1 MNKENKIINRGFL
14 LWRGAD
20 GDARTHPGRYHSP
33 LRSSLSHLSADILT
47 LLAQFYL
54 ICRTEMMK

>member
-20 GDARTHPGRYHSP
+20 GDARTHPDGYHSP
-33 LRSSLSHLSADILT
+33 LRPSLSQLSNKLGEKYST
-47 LLAQFYL
+47 
-54 ICRTEMMK
+54 